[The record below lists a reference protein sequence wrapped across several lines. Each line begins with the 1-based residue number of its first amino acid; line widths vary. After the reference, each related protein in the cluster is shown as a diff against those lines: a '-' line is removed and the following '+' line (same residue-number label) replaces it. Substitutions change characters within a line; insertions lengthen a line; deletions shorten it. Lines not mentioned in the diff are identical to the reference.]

1 MSTKKRTRI
10 LKTWYLILDNK
21 RMKKIARYFAAA
33 VSVAAIALAGG
44 CGEKGFKI
52 EGQLADSDG
61 DKVLLEKADF
71 SGYWTI
77 VDSTRT
83 DSKGNFKFSQP
94 QQSGPEI
101 FRLSLDDKYIYLP
114 VDSTETL
121 TVTSSKHNFGH
132 DFTVTGSEQAT
143 SMAQFE
149 KDLIAFVPYF
159 NNADSMKS
167 FKKRIY
173 NNYMHDGR
181 GKVMTYY
188 ILTKT
193 VGNQPLF
200 DPTSDDFK
208 YIVAVANNFQ
218 QFRPDDAHTPFL
230 LNLAKAA
237 QRHHNEQ
244 NGIRTVIDAQEI
256 KVLEI
261 ALNDE
266 NGKEQKLTDKVGKG
280 KPVVVAFTLM
290 RDGATPEIN
299 RQLAEL
305 YKAGRIDIYNVS
317 PDRDQYGW
325 HEAAAN
331 LPWTTV
337 LDPSAGQDKV
347 FVQYNVGEL
356 PTFFIYDANGDLVA
370 RCMSVKE
377 IREKL

>member
-1 MSTKKRTRI
+1 M
-10 LKTWYLILDNK
+10 N
-21 RMKKIARYFAAA
+21 KIAKYFAGGAA
-33 VSVAAIALAGG
+33 MAAIALAGG

-52 EGQLADSDG
+52 EGQLNGSDG
-61 DKVLLEKADF
+61 DKVVLEKADF
-71 SGYWTI
+71 AGYWTV
-77 VDSTRT
+77 VDSART

-94 QQSGPEI
+94 RQGGPEI

-121 TVTSSKHNFGH
+121 KVTGSKSAFGH
-132 DFTVTGSEQAT
+132 DFSVSGSEQAAN
-143 SMAQFE
+143 MAQFE
-149 KDLIAFVPYF
+149 KELIAITPYF
-159 NNADSMKS
+159 NNADSMTN
-167 FKKRIY
+167 FKKRVY
-173 NNYMHDGR
+173 NNYIHDAR
-181 GKVMTYY
+181 GNVMSYY

-193 VGNQPLF
+193 VDGAPLF
-200 DPTSDDFK
+200 DPSTDDYR
-208 YIVAVANNFQ
+208 YIVAVANSYQ
-218 QFRPDDAHTPFL
+218 QYNPDDAHAPFL

-237 QRHHNEQ
+237 QRHHNDQ
-244 NGIRTVIDAQEI
+244 NGIRTVINATEI

-266 NGKEQKLTDKVGKG
+266 NGKEKKLTDMVGKG

-325 HEAAAN
+325 RESASN

-337 LDPSAGQDKV
+337 LDPSAGQDRV
-347 FVQYNVGEL
+347 FLQYNVGEL
-356 PTFFIYDANGDLVA
+356 PTFFIYDTNGELSA
-370 RCMSVKE
+370 RCSTVKE

>member
-1 MSTKKRTRI
+1 M
-10 LKTWYLILDNK
+10 NK
-21 RMKKIARYFAAA
+21 ITRYF
-33 VSVAAIALAGG
+33 VSMASIAAIAMAGG

-52 EGQLADSDG
+52 EGQLSDSDN
-61 DKVLLEKADF
+61 DKVLLEKADY

-101 FRLSLDDKYIYLP
+101 FRLTLDDKYIYLP

-121 TVTSSKHNFGH
+121 TVTSSKGNFGH
-132 DFTVTGSEQAT
+132 DFTVTGTEQAT
-143 SMAQFE
+143 RMAQFE
-149 KDLIAFVPYF
+149 KDLIAFIPHID
-159 NNADSMKS
+159 NADSLKN
-167 FKKRIY
+167 FKKHIY
-173 NNYMHDGR
+173 NEYMHDGR
-181 GKVMTYY
+181 GNVMTYY

-193 VGNQPLF
+193 IGNRALF
-200 DPTSDDFK
+200 DPTTDDYR
-208 YIVAVANNFQ
+208 YIVAVANNYQ

-230 LNLAKAA
+230 LNLARAA
-237 QRHHNEQ
+237 QRHHNDQ
-244 NGIRTVIDAQEI
+244 NGIRTVINAEEI
-256 KVLEI
+256 KVI
-261 ALNDE
+261 DIVLNDE
-266 NGKEQKLTDKVGKG
+266 NGKEQKLSDMVGKG

-290 RDGATPEIN
+290 RDGASPEIN

-325 HEAAAN
+325 REAVGN

-347 FVQYNVGEL
+347 FIQYNVGQL
-356 PTFFIYDANGDLVA
+356 PTFFIYNANGELTA

>member
-1 MSTKKRTRI
+1 M
-10 LKTWYLILDNK
+10 N
-21 RMKKIARYFAAA
+21 KIARYITAVASAAA
-33 VSVAAIALAGG
+33 IVLAGG

-52 EGQLADSDG
+52 NGQLADSDG

-83 DSKGNFKFSQP
+83 DNKGNFSFSQP

-121 TVTSSKHNFGH
+121 TVSSSKQGFGH
-132 DFTVTGSEQAT
+132 DFTVTGSEQAAR
-143 SMAQFE
+143 MAEFE
-149 KDLIAFVPYF
+149 KDLIAFVPYLG
-159 NNADSMKS
+159 NTDSLKN
-167 FKKRIY
+167 FKKHIY
-173 NNYMHDGR
+173 NRYMHDGR
-181 GKVMTYY
+181 GNVMTYY

-193 VGNQPLF
+193 VDGRPLF
-200 DPTSDDFK
+200 DPATEDFR

-218 QFRPDDAHTPFL
+218 QFRPEDARTPFL

-237 QRHHNEQ
+237 QRHHNDQ
-244 NGIRTVIDAQEI
+244 NGIRTVINATEI
-256 KVLEI
+256 KVIDI

-266 NGKEQKLTDKVGKG
+266 NGNERKLTDLVGKG

-325 HEAAAN
+325 REAAAN

-337 LDPSAGQDKV
+337 LDPSAGQDRV
-347 FVQYNVGEL
+347 FRQYNVGQL
-356 PTFFIYDANGDLVA
+356 PTFFIYNAGGDLTD

>member
-1 MSTKKRTRI
+1 M
-10 LKTWYLILDNK
+10 N
-21 RMKKIARYFAAA
+21 KIARYFAAA
-33 VSVAAIALAGG
+33 ASIAAIAIAGG

-52 EGQLADSDG
+52 EGQLADSEG

-101 FRLSLDDKYIYLP
+101 FRLTLNDKYIYLP

-121 TVTSSKHNFGH
+121 TVTSSKGNFGH
-132 DFTVTGSEQAT
+132 DFTVSGSEQAAR
-143 SMAQFE
+143 MAQFE
-149 KDLIAFVPYF
+149 KDLIAFAPNI
-159 NNADSMKS
+159 NNTDSLS
-167 FKKRIY
+167 NFKKRIY
-173 NNYMHDGR
+173 NEYMHDSKGN
-181 GKVMTYY
+181 VMSYY

-200 DPTSDDFK
+200 DPTTDDYR
-208 YIVAVANNFQ
+208 YIVAVANNYNH
-218 QFRPDDAHTPFL
+218 FRPDDAHTPFL
-230 LNLAKAA
+230 LELAKAA
-237 QRHHNEQ
+237 QRHHNDQ
-244 NGIRTVIDAQEI
+244 NGIRTVINAEEI
-256 KVLEI
+256 KMLEI

-266 NGKEQKLTDKVGKG
+266 NGNEQNLSDLVGKG
-280 KPVVVAFTLM
+280 KPVIVAFTLM

-305 YKAGRIDIYNVS
+305 YKAGRVDIYNVS

-325 HEAAAN
+325 RESASN
-331 LPWTTV
+331 LPWVTV

-347 FVQYNVGEL
+347 FLQYNVADL
-356 PTFFIYDANGDLVA
+356 PTFFIYNANGELSA
-370 RCMSVKE
+370 RCTSVKE

>member
-1 MSTKKRTRI
+1 M
-10 LKTWYLILDNK
+10 N
-21 RMKKIARYFAAA
+21 KIARYFAAMA
-33 VSVAAIALAGG
+33 SIAAIALAGG

-52 EGQLADSDG
+52 EGQLADSEN
-61 DKVLLEKADF
+61 DKVLLEKADYYGF
-71 SGYWTI
+71 WTI

-83 DSKGNFKFSQP
+83 DKKGNFKFSQP
-94 QQSGPEI
+94 QRSGPEI
-101 FRLSLDDKYIYLP
+101 FRLTFDDKYIYLP

-121 TVTSSKHNFGH
+121 NVTTTKGQFGY
-132 DFTVTGSEQAT
+132 DFSVTGTEQAAR
-143 SMAQFE
+143 MAQFD
-149 KDLIAFVPYF
+149 KDLISFVPYID
-159 NNADSMKS
+159 NEDSLKN

-173 NNYMHDGR
+173 NKYIHDSKGN
-181 GKVMTYY
+181 VMSYY

-193 VGNQPLF
+193 IGNRPLF
-200 DPTSDDFK
+200 DPTTDDSR
-208 YIVAVANNFQ
+208 YIVAVANNFNHY
-218 QFRPDDAHTPFL
+218 RPEDAHTPFL

-237 QRHHNEQ
+237 QRHHNDL

-256 KVLEI
+256 KMFDI

-266 NGKEQKLTDKVGKG
+266 NGKEQKLSDKVGKG

-290 RDGATPEIN
+290 RDGTTPEIN

-325 HEAAAN
+325 REAAGN

-347 FVQYNVGEL
+347 FMQYNVGQL
-356 PTFFIYDANGDLVA
+356 PTFFIYNANGELTA
-370 RCMSVKE
+370 RCANVKE
-377 IREKL
+377 IREQL

>member
-1 MSTKKRTRI
+1 M
-10 LKTWYLILDNK
+10 N
-21 RMKKIARYFAAA
+21 KIARYF
-33 VSVAAIALAGG
+33 VAMASITAIALAGG

-52 EGQLADSDG
+52 EGQLADSNG
-61 DKVLLEKADF
+61 DKVLLEKADY

-83 DSKGNFKFSQP
+83 DKKGNFKFSQP

-101 FRLSLDDKYIYLP
+101 FRLTLDDKYIYLP

-121 TVTSSKHNFGH
+121 TVTSSKGQFGH
-132 DFTVTGSEQAT
+132 NFTVTGTEQAER
-143 SMAQFE
+143 MAQFE
-149 KDLIAFVPYF
+149 KDLIAFVP
-159 NNADSMKS
+159 NIDNADSLKN
-167 FKKRIY
+167 FKRRIY
-173 NNYMHDGR
+173 NEYMHDGR
-181 GKVMTYY
+181 GSVMTYY

-193 VGNQPLF
+193 IGNRALF
-200 DPTSDDFK
+200 DPSTEDYR
-208 YIVAVANNFQ
+208 YIVAVANNYKH
-218 QFRPDDAHTPFL
+218 FRPDDAHAPFL
-230 LNLAKAA
+230 LNLAMAA
-237 QRHHNEQ
+237 QRHHNDQ
-244 NGIRTVIDAQEI
+244 NGIRTVINAEEI

-266 NGKEQKLTDKVGKG
+266 NGKEQKLTDMVGKG

-290 RDGATPEIN
+290 RDGVTPEIN

-305 YKAGRIDIYNVS
+305 YKAGRVDIYNVS

-325 HEAAAN
+325 REAASN

-347 FVQYNVGEL
+347 FLQYNVGQL
-356 PTFFIYDANGDLVA
+356 PTFFIYNANGELTA
-370 RCMSVKE
+370 RCASVKE

>member
-1 MSTKKRTRI
+1 M
-10 LKTWYLILDNK
+10 N
-21 RMKKIARYFAAA
+21 KIARYFAAA
-33 VSVAAIALAGG
+33 ASIVAITLAGG

-52 EGQLADSDG
+52 EGQLADSDN

-77 VDSTRT
+77 VDSVRT

-121 TVTSSKHNFGH
+121 TVKSSKSQFGH
-132 DFTVTGSEQAT
+132 DFTVSGSEQAAR
-143 SMAQFE
+143 MAQFE
-149 KDLIAFVPYF
+149 KDLIAFSPNF
-159 NNADSMKS
+159 GNADSLKN

-173 NNYMHDGR
+173 NEYMHDSKGN
-181 GKVMTYY
+181 VMSYY

-193 VGNQPLF
+193 IGNQALF
-200 DPTSDDFK
+200 DPTTEDYR
-208 YIVAVANNFQ
+208 YIVAVANNFNH
-218 QFRPDDAHTPFL
+218 FCPEDAHTPFL
-230 LNLAKAA
+230 LNLARAA
-237 QRHHNEQ
+237 QRHHNDMS
-244 NGIRTVIDAQEI
+244 GIRTIINAEEI
-256 KVLEI
+256 TMFEI

-266 NGKEQKLTDKVGKG
+266 NGKEQKLSDKVGKG

-290 RDGATPEIN
+290 RDGATPELN

-305 YKAGRIDIYNVS
+305 YNAGRIDIYNVS

-325 HEAAAN
+325 REAAGN
-331 LPWTTV
+331 LPWVTV
-337 LDPSAGQDKV
+337 LDPSAGQDKA
-347 FVQYNVGEL
+347 FLQYNVGEL
-356 PTFFIYDANGDLVA
+356 PTFFIYNANGELTA
-370 RCMSVKE
+370 RCANVKE

>member
-1 MSTKKRTRI
+1 M
-10 LKTWYLILDNK
+10 NK
-21 RMKKIARYFAAA
+21 ITRYF
-33 VSVAAIALAGG
+33 VSMASIAAIAMAGG

-52 EGQLADSDG
+52 EGQLSDSDN
-61 DKVLLEKADF
+61 DKVLLEKADY

-83 DSKGNFKFSQP
+83 DSKGNFKFTQP

-101 FRLSLDDKYIYLP
+101 FRLTLDDKYIYLP

-121 TVTSSKHNFGH
+121 TVTSSKGNFGH
-132 DFTVTGSEQAT
+132 DFTVTGTEQAT
-143 SMAQFE
+143 RMAQFE
-149 KDLIAFVPYF
+149 KDLIAFIPYID
-159 NNADSMKS
+159 NADSMKN

-173 NNYMHDGR
+173 NEYMHDGR
-181 GKVMTYY
+181 GNVMTYY

-193 VGNQPLF
+193 IGNRALF
-200 DPTSDDFK
+200 DPTTDDYR
-208 YIVAVANNFQ
+208 YIVAVANNYQ
-218 QFRPDDAHTPFL
+218 QFRPDDAHAPFL
-230 LNLAKAA
+230 LNLARAA
-237 QRHHNEQ
+237 QRHHNDQ
-244 NGIRTVIDAQEI
+244 NGIHTIINAEEI
-256 KVLEI
+256 KVIDI

-266 NGKEQKLTDKVGKG
+266 NGKEQKLSDMVGKG

-290 RDGATPEIN
+290 RDGASPEIN

-325 HEAAAN
+325 REAAGN

-347 FVQYNVGEL
+347 FIQYNVGQL
-356 PTFFIYDANGDLVA
+356 PTFFIYNANGELVA
-370 RCMSVKE
+370 RCANVKE

>member
-1 MSTKKRTRI
+1 M
-10 LKTWYLILDNK
+10 N
-21 RMKKIARYFAAA
+21 KIARYFATAA
-33 VSVAAIALAGG
+33 SIAAIALAGG

-52 EGQLADSDG
+52 EGQLADSDN
-61 DKVLLEKADF
+61 DKVLLEKADY

-83 DSKGNFKFSQP
+83 DKKGNFKFSHP

-101 FRLSLDDKYIYLP
+101 FRLTLDDKYIYLP

-121 TVTSSKHNFGH
+121 TVTSSKGQFGH
-132 DFTVTGSEQAT
+132 DFTVAGTEQAAR
-143 SMAQFE
+143 MAQFE
-149 KDLIAFVPYF
+149 KDLIAFVPYIG
-159 NNADSMKS
+159 NADSLKN

-173 NNYMHDGR
+173 NEYMHDGK
-181 GKVMTYY
+181 GNVMSYY

-193 VGNQPLF
+193 IGNQPLF
-200 DPTSDDFK
+200 DPTTEDFR
-208 YIVAVANNFQ
+208 YIVAVANNYDHY
-218 QFRPDDAHTPFL
+218 RPEDAHTPFL
-230 LNLAKAA
+230 LNLARAA
-237 QRHHNEQ
+237 QRHHNDQ
-244 NGIRTVIDAQEI
+244 NGIRTVINAEEI
-256 KVLEI
+256 TMFEI

-266 NGKEQKLTDKVGKG
+266 NGNEKKLSDLVGKG

-290 RDGATPEIN
+290 RDGTTPEIN

-325 HEAAAN
+325 RESAAN

-337 LDPSAGQDKV
+337 LDPSAGQDKA
-347 FVQYNVGEL
+347 FRQYNVGEL
-356 PTFFIYDANGDLVA
+356 PTFFIYNSNGELTD
-370 RCMSVKE
+370 RCASVKE

>member
-1 MSTKKRTRI
+1 M
-10 LKTWYLILDNK
+10 N
-21 RMKKIARYFAAA
+21 KIAKYFVAMA
-33 VSVAAIALAGG
+33 SIAAIAIAGG

-52 EGQLADSDG
+52 EGQLADSDN
-61 DKVLLEKADF
+61 DKVLLEKADY

-83 DSKGNFKFSQP
+83 DKKGSFKFSQP

-101 FRLSLDDKYIYLP
+101 FRLTLDDKYIYLP

-121 TVTSSKHNFGH
+121 KVSSSKGQFGH
-132 DFTVTGSEQAT
+132 DFTVTGTEQAAR
-143 SMAQFE
+143 MAQFE
-149 KDLIAFVPYF
+149 KDLIAFLP
-159 NNADSMKS
+159 NIDNADSLAN
-167 FKKRIY
+167 FKRHIY
-173 NNYMHDGR
+173 NEYMHDSR
-181 GKVMTYY
+181 GNVMTYY

-193 VGNQPLF
+193 IGNRPLF
-200 DPTSDDFK
+200 DPSTDDYR
-208 YIVAVANNFQ
+208 YIVAIANNYQ
-218 QFRPDDAHTPFL
+218 QFRPNDAHAPFL

-237 QRHHNEQ
+237 QRHHNDQ

-256 KVLEI
+256 TMLEI

-266 NGKEQKLTDKVGKG
+266 NGKEQKLSDKVGKG

-290 RDGATPEIN
+290 RDGVTPEIN

-305 YKAGRIDIYNVS
+305 YKAGRVDIYNVS

-325 HEAAAN
+325 REAASN

-347 FVQYNVGEL
+347 FIQYNVGQL
-356 PTFFIYDANGDLVA
+356 PTFFIYNSNGELVA
-370 RCMSVKE
+370 RCANVKE

>member
-1 MSTKKRTRI
+1 M
-10 LKTWYLILDNK
+10 N
-21 RMKKIARYFAAA
+21 KIARYIAAA
-33 VSVAAIALAGG
+33 ASVAAIAIAGG

-52 EGQLADSDG
+52 NGELAGSDG
-61 DKVLLEKADF
+61 DKILLEKADF

-83 DSKGNFKFSQP
+83 DSKGKFSFSQP

-101 FRLSLDDKYIYLP
+101 FRLSLDDKFIYLP

-121 TVTSSKHNFGH
+121 TVTSSKQNFGH
-132 DFTVTGSEQAT
+132 DFNVSGTEQA
-143 SMAQFE
+143 SRMAQFE
-149 KDLIAFVPYF
+149 KDLIAFAPYF
-159 NNADSMKS
+159 DNADSLKN
-167 FKKRIY
+167 FKKHIY
-173 NNYMHDGR
+173 NNYIHDGR
-181 GKVMTYY
+181 GNVMSYY

-193 VGNQPLF
+193 VGDRALF
-200 DPTSDDFK
+200 DPSTEDFR

-218 QFRPDDAHTPFL
+218 QYRPDDAHTPFL
-230 LNLAKAA
+230 LNLARAA
-237 QRHHNEQ
+237 QRHHNDQ
-244 NGIRTVIDAQEI
+244 KGIHTVIDAQEI

-266 NGKEQKLTDKVGKG
+266 NGKEQKLTDMVGKG

-305 YKAGRIDIYNVS
+305 YKVGKVDIYNVS

-325 HEAAAN
+325 REAAAN
-331 LPWTTV
+331 LPWITV

-347 FVQYNVGEL
+347 FLQYNVGQL
-356 PTFFIYDANGDLVA
+356 PTFFIYNANGELTA

>member
-1 MSTKKRTRI
+1 M
-10 LKTWYLILDNK
+10 N
-21 RMKKIARYFAAA
+21 KIARYFTVAA
-33 VSVAAIALAGG
+33 SVAAIALAGG

-52 EGQLADSDG
+52 EGQLADSDN

-83 DSKGNFKFSQP
+83 DSKGKFKFSQP

-101 FRLSLDDKYIYLP
+101 FRLTLNDKYIYLP

-121 TVTSSKHNFGH
+121 TVTSSKEKFGH
-132 DFTVTGSEQAT
+132 DFEVAGSEQAAR
-143 SMAQFE
+143 MAQFE
-149 KDLIAFVPYF
+149 KDLIAFVPYI
-159 NNADSMKS
+159 NNADSLKD
-167 FKKRIY
+167 FKRRIY
-173 NNYMHDGR
+173 NRYMHDGK
-181 GKVMTYY
+181 GNVMTYY

-193 VGNQPLF
+193 IGNLPLF
-200 DPTSDDFK
+200 DPTTEDYR
-208 YIVAVANNFQ
+208 YIVAVANNFNN
-218 QFRPDDAHTPFL
+218 FRPDDAHTPFL

-237 QRHHNEQ
+237 QRHHNDH
-244 NGIRTVIDAQEI
+244 NGIRTVINAQEI

-266 NGKEQKLTDKVGKG
+266 NGQEKRLTDMVGKG

-305 YKAGRIDIYNVS
+305 YNAGRVDIYNVS

-325 HEAAAN
+325 RESASN

-347 FVQYNVGEL
+347 FLQYNVGQL
-356 PTFFIYDANGDLVA
+356 PTFFIYNANGELVA
-370 RCMSVKE
+370 RCANVKE

>member
-1 MSTKKRTRI
+1 M
-10 LKTWYLILDNK
+10 NK
-21 RMKKIARYFAAA
+21 ITRYF
-33 VSVAAIALAGG
+33 VSMASIAAIAMAGG

-52 EGQLADSDG
+52 EGQLSDSDN
-61 DKVLLEKADF
+61 DKVLLEKADY

-83 DSKGNFKFSQP
+83 DSKGNFKFTHP

-101 FRLSLDDKYIYLP
+101 FRLTLDDKYIYLP

-121 TVTSSKHNFGH
+121 TVTSSKGNFGH
-132 DFTVTGSEQAT
+132 DFTVTGTEQAT
-143 SMAQFE
+143 RMAQFE
-149 KDLIAFVPYF
+149 KDLIAFIPYID
-159 NNADSMKS
+159 NADSLKN

-173 NNYMHDGR
+173 NEYMHDGR
-181 GKVMTYY
+181 GNVMTYY

-193 VGNQPLF
+193 IGNRALF
-200 DPTSDDFK
+200 DPTTDDYR
-208 YIVAVANNFQ
+208 YIVAVANNYQ
-218 QFRPDDAHTPFL
+218 QFRPEDSHAPFL

-237 QRHHNEQ
+237 QRHHNDQ
-244 NGIRTVIDAQEI
+244 NGIHTVINAEEI
-256 KVLEI
+256 KVIEI

-266 NGKEQKLTDKVGKG
+266 NGKEQKLSDMVGKG

-290 RDGATPEIN
+290 RDGASPEIN

-325 HEAAAN
+325 REAAGN

-347 FVQYNVGEL
+347 FIQYNVGQL
-356 PTFFIYDANGDLVA
+356 PTFFIYNAHGELTA

-377 IREKL
+377 ISEKL